1 MQHYSKLQI
10 YKGMIQYLLESTPY
24 TLKTIADLSHASIK
38 SIRTIYCY
46 DQIPRNF
53 SAELDLVKL
62 YHMVRELELHG
73 LVDAGSYYENF
84 KY

>member
-24 TLKTIADLSHASIK
+24 TLKTIADLSHSSIK
-38 SIRTIYCY
+38 SIRSIYYY

-53 SAELDLVKL
+53 STELGLVKL
-62 YHMVRELELHG
+62 YHMVLELNLHG
-73 LVDAGSYYENF
+73 INH
-84 KY
+84 

>member
-1 MQHYSKLQI
+1 MENKCKVQI

-38 SIRTIYCY
+38 SIRSIYCY
-46 DQIPRNF
+46 EQIPRNF

-62 YHMVRELELHG
+62 YHMVIELNLNGINH
-73 LVDAGSYYENF
+73 
-84 KY
+84 